1 MNKDIFIKVDSL
13 CFLRVLNE
21 RDVSENYVS
30 WLNNYEISKYT
41 QQKFIKH
48 NLNNVEEFVKQKR
61 ESSIDLLFGIFYD
74 NIHIG
79 NIKLG
84 PISWEHKSAE
94 ISYFIGDK
102 NFWGK
107 GIASKVVKKVVEYGI
122 KDLSLEKINSAYLEV
137 NIVSARV
144 LEKCGFLIEG
154 ERISEVIFENKRIN
168 LILVGFVANKN
179 IFQ

>member
-74 NIHIG
+74 NIHLKKYGHEYISKIILQ
-79 NIKLG
+79 NI
-84 PISWEHKSAE
+84 
-94 ISYFIGDK
+94 
-102 NFWGK
+102 
-107 GIASKVVKKVVEYGI
+107 
-122 KDLSLEKINSAYLEV
+122 
-137 NIVSARV
+137 
-144 LEKCGFLIEG
+144 
-154 ERISEVIFENKRIN
+154 ENELTK
-168 LILVGFVANKN
+168 
-179 IFQ
+179 

>member
-1 MNKDIFIKVDSL
+1 MNKDIFIKVDSF

-61 ESSIDLLFGIFYD
+61 ESSIDLLLGIFYD

-84 PISWEHKSAE
+84 PIRWEHKSAE
-94 ISYFIGDK
+94 ISYFIGNK

-137 NIVSARV
+137 NTGSAKV
-144 LEKCGFLIEG
+144 LEKCGFLVEG

-168 LILVGFVANKN
+168 LILVGFVANKITN
-179 IFQ
+179 Q